1 MRHIVSM
8 LMCLFAATISVAQT
22 PVSTDE
28 KGGNSGA
35 LLVRRQSVQRVD
47 SFLVV
52 DMTLDLTPLVVKSS
66 RSVEVTPLL
75 TGGEYRDT
83 LPTLLVN
90 GRSRD
95 LLYRRLPAKKRDA
108 DYVVRRM
115 GQKPQTVEY
124 NARIPFRPWM
134 ELSEL
139 TLVTDLCGCGW
150 RTLEQ
155 TSQPV
160 AQLDFREP
168 EPLPEPPLEY
178 LAPMAEAVKSRS
190 LEGSAFLDFP
200 VNRTEIHPD
209 YRNNPR
215 ELAKIQASIDSVRSN
230 RYATITAVG
239 IKGYAS
245 PEGSYANNARLADGR
260 AKALLGYIKQLY
272 DFGNAELSVASEP
285 EDWAGLERLVL
296 ASDLKERE
304 AILAIIRDP
313 RITNPDARDWK
324 LKTLAAG
331 VPYRHLLAE
340 FYPELRHSDY
350 TVRYTIR
357 NFTLEEAKELL
368 YTDPRQLSLDEM
380 YRVAQTYE
388 AGSEEFNEVFEIA
401 VRMYPDDP
409 VSNLNAANTA
419 LNRKDLA
426 AARRYLEKAAEGP
439 QKRMAEEALR
449 VLEERIEKE
458 KEADVKQ

>member
-155 TSQPV
+155 TSRPV

-168 EPLPEPPLEY
+168 EPMPEPSLEY

-200 VNRTEIHPD
+200 VNRTEIYPD

-215 ELAKIQASIDSVRSN
+215 ELAKIQASIDSVRGN

-272 DFGNAELSVASEP
+272 DFGSAEFSVSSEP
-285 EDWAGLERLVL
+285 EDWAGLEKLVE
-296 ASDLKERE
+296 ASDLKEKE
-304 AILAIIRDP
+304 EILAIIRDP

-324 LKTLAAG
+324 LKTLAGG
-331 VPYRHLLAE
+331 VPYRHLLTV
-340 FYPELRHSDY
+340 FYPALRHSDY

-388 AGSEEFNEVFEIA
+388 AGSAEFNEVFEIA

-419 LNRKDLA
+419 LRRNDLK
-426 AARRYLEKAAEGP
+426 AARHYLTKAAEGP
-439 QKRMAEEALR
+439 QKRMAEAALK
-449 VLEERIEKE
+449 VLEEWMNTHEECK
-458 KEADVKQ
+458 

>member
-1 MRHIVSM
+1 M

-150 RTLEQ
+150 RVLQQEQ
-155 TSQPV
+155 QPV
-160 AQLDFREP
+160 AQLDFRKP
-168 EPLPEPPLEY
+168 EPMPEPPLEY

-215 ELAKIQASIDSVRSN
+215 ELAKIQASIDSVRGN

-260 AKALLGYIKQLY
+260 AKALLGYIRQLY

-313 RITNPDARDWK
+313 KITNPDARDWK
-324 LKTLAAG
+324 LKTLAGG

-340 FYPELRHSDY
+340 FYPALRHSDY

-388 AGSEEFNEVFEIA
+388 VGSAEFNEVFEIA

-419 LNRKDLA
+419 LHRKDLE
-426 AARRYLEKAAEGP
+426 AARSYLSKAVEGP
-439 QKRMAEEALR
+439 QKRMAEEALAE
-449 VLEERIEKE
+449 LEKRLANEVTK
-458 KEADVKQ
+458 

>member
-1 MRHIVSM
+1 MRHIVFV
-8 LMCLFAATISVAQT
+8 LVCLFATTLSVAQT
-22 PVSTDE
+22 PVSTLVAGE
-28 KGGNSGA
+28 NSGKV
-35 LLVRRQSVQRVD
+35 LVRRQSVQRVD
-47 SFLVV
+47 SFLTV
-52 DMTLDLTPLVVKSS
+52 DLTLDLTPLVVKSS
-66 RSVEVTPLL
+66 QAVEVTPLL
-75 TGGEYRDT
+75 TGGGQLDT

-90 GRSRD
+90 GRSRH
-95 LLYRRLPAKKRDA
+95 LLYQRLPADERRA
-108 DYVVRRM
+108 GYVVRR
-115 GQKPQTVEY
+115 KADTPQTVEY

-150 RTLEQ
+150 RVLQQASEL
-155 TSQPV
+155 V
-160 AQLDFREP
+160 AQMDFREP

-215 ELAKIQASIDSVRSN
+215 ELAKIQASIDSVRGN

-313 RITNPDARDWK
+313 KITNPDARDWK

-340 FYPELRHSDY
+340 FYPALRHSDY

-388 AGSEEFNEVFEIA
+388 AGSAEFNEVFEIA

-419 LNRKDLA
+419 LRRKDLK
-426 AARRYLEKAAEGP
+426 AARHYLAKAAEGP
-439 QKRMAEEALR
+439 QKRMAEEALK
-449 VLEERIEKE
+449 VLEERM
-458 KEADVKQ
+458 

>member
-1 MRHIVSM
+1 MY
-8 LMCLFAATISVAQT
+8 LFAVTTSVAQT

-28 KGGNSGA
+28 KGENSGTV
-35 LLVRRQSVQRVD
+35 LVCRQSVQHVD

-66 RSVEVTPLL
+66 RSVELTPLL
-75 TGGEYRDT
+75 TNGEYRDT

-90 GRSRD
+90 GRSRH
-95 LLYRRLPAKKRDA
+95 LLYQRLPAKKRDA
-108 DYVVRRM
+108 EYVVRRM
-115 GQKPQTVEY
+115 EKKSQTVEY
-124 NARIPFRPWM
+124 NARIPFHPWM

-150 RTLEQ
+150 KVLQQGQE
-155 TSQPV
+155 PV

-215 ELAKIQASIDSVRSN
+215 ELAKIQASIDSVRGN

-313 RITNPDARDWK
+313 KITNPDARDWK

-340 FYPELRHSDY
+340 FYPALRHSDY

-357 NFTLEEAKELL
+357 NFTLDEAKDLL

-388 AGSEEFNEVFEIA
+388 AGSAEFNEVFEIA

-419 LNRKDLA
+419 LRRKDLK

-439 QKRMAEEALR
+439 QKQMAEEALR

>member
-178 LAPMAEAVKSRS
+178 LAPMAEAVKNRS

-272 DFGNAELSVASEP
+272 DFGNAELSVAS
-285 EDWAGLERLVL
+285 
-296 ASDLKERE
+296 DLKERE

-313 RITNPDARDWK
+313 KITNPDARDWK

-340 FYPELRHSDY
+340 FYPALRHSDY

-388 AGSEEFNEVFEIA
+388 AGSAEFNEVFEIA

-439 QKRMAEEALR
+439 QKQMAEEALR

>member
-1 MRHIVSM
+1 MRHIVFV
-8 LMCLFAATISVAQT
+8 LVCLFATTLSVAQT
-22 PVSTDE
+22 PVSTLVAGE
-28 KGGNSGA
+28 NSGKV
-35 LLVRRQSVQRVD
+35 LVRRQSVQRVD
-47 SFLVV
+47 SFLTV
-52 DMTLDLTPLVVKSS
+52 DLTLDLTPLVVKSS
-66 RSVEVTPLL
+66 QAVEVTPLL
-75 TGGEYRDT
+75 RGGGQLDT

-90 GRSRD
+90 GRSRH
-95 LLYRRLPAKKRDA
+95 LLYQRLPADERRA
-108 DYVVRRM
+108 GYVVRR
-115 GQKPQTVEY
+115 KADSPQTVEY

-150 RTLEQ
+150 RVLQQASELA
-155 TSQPV
+155 
-160 AQLDFREP
+160 AQMDFREP

-215 ELAKIQASIDSVRSN
+215 ELAKIQASIDSVRGN

-340 FYPELRHSDY
+340 FYPALRHSDY

-388 AGSEEFNEVFEIA
+388 AGSAEFNEVFEIA

-419 LNRKDLA
+419 LRRKDLK
-426 AARRYLEKAAEGP
+426 AARHYLAKAAEGP
-439 QKRMAEEALR
+439 QKRMAEEALK
-449 VLEERIEKE
+449 VLEERM
-458 KEADVKQ
+458 

>member
-1 MRHIVSM
+1 MRHIISM
-8 LMCLFAATISVAQT
+8 LMCLFAATTSVAQT

-28 KGGNSGA
+28 KGGNSGTV
-35 LLVRRQSVQRVD
+35 LVRRQSVQCVD

-52 DMTLDLTPLVVKSS
+52 EMTLDLTSLVVKSS
-66 RSVEVTPLL
+66 RSVELTPLL

-115 GQKPQTVEY
+115 GQKSQTVEY
-124 NARIPFRPWM
+124 NARIPFHPWM

-160 AQLDFREP
+160 AQLDFHEP
-168 EPLPEPPLEY
+168 EPMPEPSLEY
-178 LAPMAEAVKSRS
+178 LAPMAEVVKNRS

-200 VNRTEIHPD
+200 VNRTEIHSD

-215 ELAKIQASIDSVRSN
+215 ELAKIQTSIDSVRGN
-230 RYATITAVG
+230 RYATITAVS

-260 AKALLGYIKQLY
+260 AKALLNYIKQLY
-272 DFGNAELSVASEP
+272 DFGSAEFSVSSEP
-285 EDWAGLERLVL
+285 EDWAGLEKLVET
-296 ASDLKERE
+296 SDLKEKE
-304 AILAIIRDP
+304 EILAIIHDP
-313 RITNPDARDWK
+313 RMPNPDAREWK
-324 LKTLAAG
+324 LKTLAGG
-331 VPYRHLLAE
+331 VPYRHLLTV
-340 FYPELRHSDY
+340 FYPALRHSDY

-388 AGSEEFNEVFEIA
+388 AGSAEFNEVFEIA

-419 LNRKDLA
+419 LHRKDLK
-426 AARRYLEKAAEGP
+426 AARHYLTKAAEGP
-439 QKRMAEEALR
+439 QKRMAEEALK
-449 VLEERIEKE
+449 VLEEWMNTHEERK
-458 KEADVKQ
+458 

>member
-1 MRHIVSM
+1 MKHIISILV
-8 LMCLFAATISVAQT
+8 CLLAATTSVAQT
-22 PVSTDE
+22 PISADE
-28 KGGNSGA
+28 KGGNSGSV
-35 LLVRRQSVQRVD
+35 LVSRQSVQHVD

-52 DMTLDLTPLVVKSS
+52 DMTLDLAPLVVKSS
-66 RSVEVTPLL
+66 RSVELTPLL
-75 TGGEYRDT
+75 AGGEHRDT

-90 GRSRD
+90 GRSRH
-95 LLYRRLPAKKRDA
+95 LLYQRLPAGKRNA
-108 DYVVRRM
+108 DYVVRRT

-124 NARIPFRPWM
+124 SARIPFRPWM

-150 RTLEQ
+150 RVLQQEQ
-155 TSQPV
+155 QPV
-160 AQLDFREP
+160 AQLDFRKP
-168 EPLPEPPLEY
+168 EPMPEPPLEY
-178 LAPMAEAVKSRS
+178 LAPMAEVVKSRS

-245 PEGSYANNARLADGR
+245 PEGSYASNARLADGR
-260 AKALLGYIKQLY
+260 AKALLSYIRQLY
-272 DFGNAELSVASEP
+272 DFGSAELSVSSEP
-285 EDWAGLERLVL
+285 EDWAGLEKLVE
-296 ASDLKERE
+296 ASDLKEKE
-304 AILAIIRDP
+304 EILAIIRDP
-313 RITNPDARDWK
+313 RMPNPDAREWK
-324 LKTLAAG
+324 LKTLAGG
-331 VPYRHLLAE
+331 VPYRHLLTV
-340 FYPELRHSDY
+340 FYPALRHSDY

-357 NFTLEEAKELL
+357 NFTLEEAKQLL

-388 AGSEEFNEVFEIA
+388 AGSAEFNEVFEIA

-419 LNRKDLA
+419 LHRKDLK
-426 AARRYLEKAAEGP
+426 AARHYLTKAAEGP
-439 QKRMAEEALR
+439 QKWMAEEALK
-449 VLEERIEKE
+449 VLEEWMNTHEERK
-458 KEADVKQ
+458 